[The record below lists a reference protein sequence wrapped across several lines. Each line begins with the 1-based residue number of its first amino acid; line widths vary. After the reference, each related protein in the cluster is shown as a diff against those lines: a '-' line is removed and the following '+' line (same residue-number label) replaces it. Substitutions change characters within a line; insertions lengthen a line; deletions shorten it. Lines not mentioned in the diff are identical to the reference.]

1 MHKTKNEGFIMK
13 IQINNYLKGLFGS
26 AKEDEHCGSGKSAER
41 LNPKIFDIVDN
52 ATIEY
57 CKEEGNRQ
65 IDGLVQVGNSIKN
78 KCLSF
83 IGIIATA
90 LIALI
95 GTLILLISQGNTNGA
110 LFFFDLYGIMS
121 LGTVGVKLIKGAI
134 YERSLKISGDKPTN
148 ILSDIT
154 LDYAKKQME
163 KRKDKSS
170 YNYIVAQ
177 QLNRITEKINYDR
190 TENERLQ
197 KCFKSCIKQL
207 CVFFAIAIPLLLFF
221 WIIS

>member
-1 MHKTKNEGFIMK
+1 MK
-13 IQINNYLKGLFGS
+13 ISINNYLKELFWSVKG
-26 AKEDEHCGSGKSAER
+26 DEHCESCKFAER
-41 LNPKIFDIVDN
+41 LSPKIFDIVDN

-90 LIALI
+90 LIALM
-95 GTLILLISQGNTNGA
+95 GTLILLISQGKTNEA

-134 YERSLKISGDKPTN
+134 YERSLKIAGDKPTN

-154 LDYAKKQME
+154 LGYTKKQMD

-177 QLNRITEKINYDR
+177 QLNRITEKIDYNR
-190 TENERLQ
+190 AENERLQ
-197 KCFKSCIKQL
+197 ECFKSCIKQL
-207 CVFFAIAIPLLLFF
+207 CVFFVIAIPLLLFF

>member
-1 MHKTKNEGFIMK
+1 MK
-13 IQINNYLKGLFGS
+13 MLISNYLRQLFGS
-26 AKEDEHCGSGKSAER
+26 AKEKEHCVSCESAKR
-41 LNPKIFDIVDN
+41 LSPKIFDIVDK

-65 IDGLVQVGNSIKN
+65 IDGLVQVGNSIKS

-95 GTLILLISQGNTNGA
+95 GTLVLLIAQGKTNGT

-121 LGTVGVKLIKGAI
+121 LGTVGIKLIKGAI
-134 YERSLKISGDKPTN
+134 YERSLKISGDKPIN
-148 ILSDIT
+148 ILSDAT
-154 LDYAKKQME
+154 LDYAKKQMN

-190 TENERLQ
+190 VENERLQ

-207 CVFFAIAIPLLLFF
+207 CVFFVFAIPLLLFF